1 MISFSHTLTGWF
13 THKQCFHCVF
23 SETKSLMFHSEGLYL
38 LTWSSALPPLIYP
51 PCTCC
56 KNMYARYPVT
66 DKVFSLSSATL
77 RVISGVITL
86 VSGVFLFKR
95 RSDMVC
101 WGNHNTTIP
110 VIDTSRKAFWD
121 GMFLQ
126 EEKGERF
133 CFSKWKTNG
142 AGWKI
147 VQGWNGITSFVVPCQ
162 PQGHIPEIR
171 ISHSR
176 MSILFLRQ
184 HILVLS
190 VLP

>member
-1 MISFSHTLTGWF
+1 MVLCITPARLST
-13 THKQCFHCVF
+13 V
-23 SETKSLMFHSEGLYL
+23 YL
-38 LTWSSALPPLIYP
+38 LYRIY
-51 PCTCC
+51 CCC

-126 EEKGERF
+126 EEKGEQF
-133 CFSKWKTNG
+133 CFSKWKTNE

-147 VQGWNGITSFVVPCQ
+147 VQGWKGITSFVVPCQ

-176 MSILFLRQ
+176 TSILFLRQ